1 MKVKPITSD
10 EPATER
16 GSANG
21 SEPETNQEAISP
33 LGRRLREIRARIVA
47 SGVPLLNWEELE
59 REIAE
64 RRGGVRWDDE

>member
-1 MKVKPITSD
+1 MKQITSD
-10 EPATER
+10 EPVTEC

-21 SEPETNQEAISP
+21 SKPETDEEAISP